1 MSDGL
6 SGVGS
11 APFNVQS
18 DIHQQTESRQ
28 RIEKYFEEQQVQK
41 EHRRTHVREETLRTE
56 AAELTYNRVGKLQQ
70 SQRDQGLVIDKEV

>member
-1 MSDGL
+1 MADGL

-41 EHRRTHVREETLRTE
+41 EHRQTHVREETLRTE
-56 AAELTYNRVGKLQQ
+56 AAELTYNRVGRLQQ

>member
-1 MSDGL
+1 MADGL

-18 DIHQQTESRQ
+18 DIHKQTESRQ

-56 AAELTYNRVGKLQQ
+56 AAELTYNRVGKLQE
-70 SQRDQGLVIDKEV
+70 SQKDQGLVIDKEV

>member
-1 MSDGL
+1 MADGL

-18 DIHQQTESRQ
+18 NVHQQTESRQ

-41 EHRRTHVREETLRTE
+41 EHRRTHMREETLRTE
-56 AAELTYNRVGKLQQ
+56 AAELTYNRVGKLQE
-70 SQRDQGLVIDKEV
+70 SQRNQGLVIDKEV

>member
-1 MSDGL
+1 MADGV

-28 RIEKYFEEQQVQK
+28 RIEKYFEGQQVQK
-41 EHRRTHVREETLRTE
+41 EHRRTHAREETLRTE

>member
-1 MSDGL
+1 MADGV

-28 RIEKYFEEQQVQK
+28 RIEKYFEEQQVSK
-41 EHRRTHVREETLRTE
+41 EHRRTHAREETLRTE

>member
-1 MSDGL
+1 MADGV

-11 APFNVQS
+11 APFSVQS

-70 SQRDQGLVIDKEV
+70 SQKDQGLVIDKEV

>member
-1 MSDGL
+1 MADGV

-11 APFNVQS
+11 APFNIQS

-28 RIEKYFEEQQVQK
+28 RIEKYFEGQQVQK
-41 EHRRTHVREETLRTE
+41 EHRLTHVREETLRTE

>member
-1 MSDGL
+1 MADGL
-6 SGVGS
+6 SGVGP
-11 APFNVQS
+11 APFSIQS

>member
-1 MSDGL
+1 MSDGI

-28 RIEKYFEEQQVQK
+28 SIEKYFEEQQVQK
-41 EHRRTHVREETLRTE
+41 EHRRTHAREETLRTE

-70 SQRDQGLVIDKEV
+70 SQKDQGLVIDKEV

>member
-1 MSDGL
+1 MSDGV

-11 APFNVQS
+11 APFNIQS

-28 RIEKYFEEQQVQK
+28 RIEKYFEGQQVQK
-41 EHRRTHVREETLRTE
+41 EHRRTHAREETLRTE

>member
-1 MSDGL
+1 MADGV

-41 EHRRTHVREETLRTE
+41 EHRRTHMREETLKTE
-56 AAELTYNRVGKLQQ
+56 AAELTYNRVGKLQE
-70 SQRDQGLVIDKEV
+70 SQRYQGLVIDKEV

>member
-1 MSDGL
+1 MADGL
-6 SGVGS
+6 TGVGS

-18 DIHQQTESRQ
+18 DIHKQTESRQ

-56 AAELTYNRVGKLQQ
+56 AAELTYNRVGKLQE
-70 SQRDQGLVIDKEV
+70 SQKDQGLVIDKEV

>member
-1 MSDGL
+1 MADGV

-28 RIEKYFEEQQVQK
+28 RIEKYFEGQQVQK
-41 EHRRTHVREETLRTE
+41 EHRRTHAREETLRTE

-70 SQRDQGLVIDKEV
+70 NLKDQGLVIDKEV

>member
-1 MSDGL
+1 MADGL

-28 RIEKYFEEQQVQK
+28 RIEKYFEEQQVSK

-56 AAELTYNRVGKLQQ
+56 AAELTYNRAGKLQQ
-70 SQRDQGLVIDKEV
+70 SQKDQGLVIDKEV

>member
-1 MSDGL
+1 MADGL

-11 APFNVQS
+11 APFSVQS
-18 DIHQQTESRQ
+18 NVHQQTESRQ

-41 EHRRTHVREETLRTE
+41 EHRRTHMREEKLRTE

-70 SQRDQGLVIDKEV
+70 SQKEQGLVIDKEI

>member
-1 MSDGL
+1 MADGI

-41 EHRRTHVREETLRTE
+41 EHRRTHAREETLRTE

-70 SQRDQGLVIDKEV
+70 SQKDQGLVIDKEV

>member
-1 MSDGL
+1 MSDGV

-11 APFNVQS
+11 APFNIQS

-28 RIEKYFEEQQVQK
+28 RIEKYFEGQQVQK

>member
-1 MSDGL
+1 MADGL

-18 DIHQQTESRQ
+18 NVHQQTESRQ

-41 EHRRTHVREETLRTE
+41 EHRRTHMREETLRTE

-70 SQRDQGLVIDKEV
+70 SQKEQGLVINKEI

>member
-1 MSDGL
+1 MADGV

-18 DIHQQTESRQ
+18 DIHKQTESRQ
-28 RIEKYFEEQQVQK
+28 KIEKYFEEQQVQK

-56 AAELTYNRVGKLQQ
+56 AAELTYNRVGKLQE
-70 SQRDQGLVIDKEV
+70 SQRDQGLVIEQEG

>member
-1 MSDGL
+1 MADGL

-18 DIHQQTESRQ
+18 NVHQQTESRQ

-41 EHRRTHVREETLRTE
+41 EHRRTHMREETLRTK
-56 AAELTYNRVGKLQQ
+56 AAELTYNRVGKLQE
-70 SQRDQGLVIDKEV
+70 SQRNQGLVIDKEV

>member
-1 MSDGL
+1 MADGV

-11 APFNVQS
+11 APFNIQS

-28 RIEKYFEEQQVQK
+28 RIEKYFEGQQVQK

>member
-1 MSDGL
+1 MADGL

-18 DIHQQTESRQ
+18 DIHKQTESRQ
-28 RIEKYFEEQQVQK
+28 KIEKYFEEQQVQK

-56 AAELTYNRVGKLQQ
+56 AAELTYNRVGKLQE